1 MASNRLRHTLSSH
14 ASHKFSSRFTQKD
27 ASDTDTDT
35 DTSTITVG
43 FDCAGSEKM
52 TLSGAV
58 EGFSSTGSVSGNSV
72 KISANWSS

>member
-27 ASDTDTDT
+27 AS

-72 KISANWSS
+72 NISANWSS

>member
-27 ASDTDTDT
+27 ASDT